1 MKLTKKHS
9 AYLQLLIGVAILMI
23 LQFQP
28 TFFSITSNS
37 PNHFNEHLNTREQK
51 AIELINSLK
60 EVDNISGE
68 KHLNGEQLSS
78 LYESDGIALFV
89 FNQHQLT
96 FWSDRTIVLPEN
108 IKLFNKNS
116 GAILLANGWYQYV
129 KVEENNK
136 LFLALILIKKEFNIE
151 NKHLQNEFHE
161 SFHFQNNFDVS
172 HESGDYPVLNLERE
186 TLVYLSEKPINP
198 NTYKKTNWI
207 ILLLF
212 FISVLLITSF
222 INITCINIKKLKPFN
237 YVFVFAFLAIFRFL
251 NLIYHFPGSVFNQE
265 IFSPIIYAH
274 SVFFPSLG
282 DFLIHIV
289 FFFILI
295 YFTVKFKNT
304 SQKKSKWSAFIF
316 MLFIALLPLLITDLL
331 EGLIRNS
338 KINFDINYILD
349 LSAYSFIGII
359 TLLLLYVSTIIL
371 VKTAFTRFS
380 TSIFTKKQFVGI
392 ILSLSVIALVI
403 GQLVYKLQ
411 LIHGIWILIVILIF
425 SYKETSTKTEFNKII
440 FITFVVALSISYGF
454 INFSVDK
461 ELSDKQFVAKNIARE
476 QDPITEY
483 LFKEVKTKMEAD
495 TFLQNNLSEYWD
507 EKANFDN
514 YISNKY
520 FSGFWS
526 NYFVNIYQCNE
537 GDTIIN
543 NETKESANCIDFFKD
558 KVKSH
563 AYRPESINDDIN
575 FLYSN
580 DGISSYLGNIIIHD
594 SSNNISKNS
603 FLFIEFFPQSYS
615 KAIGYPELL
624 LNEKEIEKSLQLNKY
639 SYAKYKKGK
648 LVSNSG
654 TMNYTSEWT
663 GKFSLPKT
671 FGFISQVTTNS
682 EHLIYQSDR
691 FTTIIVSAKKKNYI
705 DYITTFSYLFLI
717 TSLVF
722 FVISIFIKTPPFSWL
737 LSLTDFSSKI
747 QFFIISTIL
756 LSFLMYG
763 WGTSY
768 YIEKQYVNKNKKILR
783 EKVQS
788 LIIELDQKFGEHEEL
803 TKANIDE
810 MTYYLVKFSNV
821 FYTDINLFDKNGGL
835 LATSRSEIYDAGLLS
850 PRMDRNAY
858 RNIHLQKKVAFI
870 NNENIGELTYLSAY
884 VPFTN
889 RKNKFLAYVNLPYF
903 AKQNEF
909 ENELS
914 EFFTALINIYGLLF
928 LISVII
934 AVFFANYISEPL
946 RLIRQ
951 KISALQFGQSYEVI
965 NWNSNDEIGALVK
978 EYNKK
983 VMELEANAQK
993 LAKSERESAWREM
1006 AKQVAHEIKN
1016 PLTPMKLSVQHLQR
1030 FANEN
1035 PADLQEKIKNTTN
1048 MLIEQ
1053 IDTLANIANA
1063 FSNFAKMPKANTEKI
1078 DLIPIIKST
1087 IDLFDE
1093 DDNNNY
1099 SIQLT
1104 TELKSATIVADK
1116 NQLIRVFINLIK
1128 NAIQAVPNEKIGSI
1142 EIIVTTKNNNFEIIV
1157 KDNGIGIT
1165 EEQKNHIFTPSFTT
1179 KNKGMGLGLAMVKN
1193 IIENIDGT
1201 IYFES
1206 IPNELTSFIMEIPK
1220 A

>member
-1 MKLTKKHS
+1 MKISKKHS
-9 AYLQLLIGVAILMI
+9 AYLQLLVGIVILMI

-37 PNHFNEHLNTREQK
+37 PKHFNEHLNTREQK
-51 AIELINSLK
+51 ATELIKSLRN
-60 EVDNISGE
+60 VDNISGE
-68 KHLNGEQLSS
+68 KYLNGEKLSA
-78 LYESDGIALFV
+78 LYESDGIAMFI
-89 FNQHQLT
+89 FNKHQLT

-108 IKLFNKNS
+108 IALFNKKS
-116 GAILLANGWYQYV
+116 GAILLANGWYQYI
-129 KVEENNK
+129 KEEETNK
-136 LFLALILIKKEFNIE
+136 LYLALILIKKEFNIE
-151 NKHLQNEFHE
+151 NKFLQNEFHE

-172 HESGDYPVLNLERE
+172 HENGDYPILNIAGE
-186 TLVYLSEKPINP
+186 TLVYLSEKPTSP
-198 NTYKKTNWI
+198 NSYKKTNWI

-212 FISVLLITSF
+212 FISILLITSF
-222 INITCINIKKLKPFN
+222 INIICINTKVLKPFN
-237 YVFVFAFLAIFRFL
+237 YIFVFAFLAIFRFL
-251 NLIYHFPGSVFNQE
+251 NLSYHFPESVFNQE
-265 IFSPIIYAH
+265 IFSPLIYAH

-316 MLFIALLPLLITDLL
+316 ILFIAFLPLLITDLL
-331 EGLIRNS
+331 EGLIKNS

-349 LSAYSFIGII
+349 LSAYSFVGII
-359 TLLLLYVSTIIL
+359 TLLILYVSTIIL

-380 TSIFTKKQFVGI
+380 TSIFTKKQFVSI
-392 ILSLSVIALVI
+392 ILFISLLALII
-403 GQLVYKLQ
+403 GQLIYKLQ
-411 LIHGIWILIVILIF
+411 ALHGSWILAVILIF
-425 SYKETSTKTEFNKII
+425 SYKDTSSKTEFNKII
-440 FITFVVALSISYGF
+440 FITLIIALSISYGF

-461 ELSDKQFVAKNIARE
+461 ELSDKQFVAKNIAKE

-495 TFLQNNLSEYWD
+495 TFLQNNLTEYW
-507 EKANFDN
+507 EKKTEFDN

-520 FSGFWS
+520 FSGFWN
-526 NYFVNIYQCNE
+526 NYFVNIYQCSDS
-537 GDTIIN
+537 DTILI
-543 NETKESANCIDFFKD
+543 KESHENANCLDFFKN
-558 KVKSH
+558 KIKTQSYH
-563 AYRPESINDDIN
+563 PENINDDIN

-580 DGISSYLGNIIIHD
+580 DGISSYLGSLIVQD
-594 SSNNISKNS
+594 SSNNKRKNS
-603 FLFIEFFPQSYS
+603 YLFIEFFPQSYS
-615 KAIGYPELL
+615 KTIGYPELL

-654 TMNYTSEWT
+654 TMNYTSELT
-663 GKFSLPKT
+663 GKFSIPKT
-671 FGFISQVTTNS
+671 FGFISQMTPNN

-691 FTTIIVSAKKKNYI
+691 FTTIIVSAKKKGFI
-705 DYITTFSYLFLI
+705 DYVTTFSYLFLI

-722 FVISIFIKTPPFSWL
+722 FVISVFIKTPPFNWL

-756 LSFLMYG
+756 LSFLLYG
-763 WGTSY
+763 WGTTY

-783 EKVQS
+783 EKMQS
-788 LIIELDQKFGEHEEL
+788 LIIELDQKFGEHKEL
-803 TKANIDE
+803 TNANLDE
-810 MTYYLVKFSNV
+810 ITYYLIKFSNV
-821 FYTDINLFDKNGGL
+821 FYTDINMFDKNGKL
-835 LATSRSEIYDAGLLS
+835 LATSRSEIYDTGLLS
-850 PRMDRNAY
+850 RRMDRDAY
-858 RNIHLQKKVAFI
+858 KNIHLQKKVAFI
-870 NNENIGELTYLSAY
+870 NNENIGELNYLSAY

-914 EFFTALINIYGLLF
+914 EFFTALINIYGMLF

-934 AVFFANYISEPL
+934 AIFFANYISEPL

-1006 AKQVAHEIKN
+1006 AKQVAHEIKT

-1030 FANEN
+1030 FTNEN
-1035 PADLQEKIKNTTN
+1035 PAELQEKIKKTTN

-1078 DLIPIIKST
+1078 DLIPIIKNT
-1087 IDLFDE
+1087 INLFDE
-1093 DDNNNY
+1093 DDKKNY
-1099 SIQLT
+1099 SIQLNT
-1104 TELKSATIVADK
+1104 KVQSANIVADK
-1116 NQLIRVFINLIK
+1116 NQLIRVFTNLIK
-1128 NAIQAVPNEKIGSI
+1128 NAVQAIPSEKNGTV
-1142 EIIVTTKNNNFEIIV
+1142 EITVTTKDNNFEIVV
-1157 KDNGIGIT
+1157 KDNGIGIN

-1201 IYFES
+1201 IRFES
-1206 IPNELTSFIMEIPK
+1206 IPNETTSFIMEIPK

>member
-1 MKLTKKHS
+1 MSKKHS
-9 AYLQLLIGVAILMI
+9 AYLQLLIGVTILMI
-23 LQFQP
+23 LQFKP

-37 PNHFNEHLNTREQK
+37 PKHFNEHLNTREKK
-51 AIELINSLK
+51 ATELILNLK
-60 EVDNISGE
+60 NEENTSEEKYLNTEKLDN
-68 KHLNGEQLSS
+68 
-78 LYESDGIALFV
+78 LYESDGIALFI
-89 FNQHQLT
+89 FNKDQLV
-96 FWSDRTIVLPEN
+96 FWSNRTIVLPEN
-108 IKLFNKNS
+108 IALFNKKS
-116 GAILLANGWYQYV
+116 GAILLDNGWYQYI
-129 KVEENNK
+129 KEEEGDK
-136 LFLALILIKKEFNIE
+136 HYLALILIKKEFNIE
-151 NKHLQNEFHE
+151 NKYLQNEFHK

-172 HESGDYPVLNLERE
+172 HENGDYPVVNLNGE
-186 TLVYLSEKPINP
+186 TLVYLTEKPISP
-198 NTYKKTNWI
+198 NNYKKTNWI

-222 INITCINIKKLKPFN
+222 INIICINYKKLKPFN
-237 YVFVFAFLAIFRFL
+237 YIFVFTFLATFRFL
-251 NLIYHFPGSVFNQE
+251 NLSYHFPESVFNQE
-265 IFSPIIYAH
+265 IFSPLIYAH
-274 SVFFPSLG
+274 SIFFPSLG

-304 SQKKSKWSAFIF
+304 SQKKSKLPAFIF
-316 MLFIALLPLLITDLL
+316 ILFIAFLPLLITDLL
-331 EGLIRNS
+331 EGLIKNS
-338 KINFDINYILD
+338 KINFDINHILE
-349 LSAYSFIGII
+349 LSAYSFVGII
-359 TLLLLYVSTIIL
+359 TLLLLYISTIIL

-380 TSIFTKKQFVGI
+380 TSIFTKKQFVSI
-392 ILSLSVIALVI
+392 ILSFSVVALII
-403 GQLVYKLQ
+403 GQLVYHLQ
-411 LIHGIWILIVILIF
+411 LLHGIWILVVILIF
-425 SYKETSTKTEFNKII
+425 SYKDTSSKAEFNKII
-440 FITFVVALSISYGF
+440 LITLVVALSISYGF

-461 ELSDKQFVAKNIARE
+461 VLSDKQFVAKNIAKE

-495 TFLQNNLSEYWD
+495 TFLQNNLHHYWD
-507 EKANFDN
+507 KKIEFDK
-514 YISNKY
+514 YINNKY
-520 FSGFWS
+520 FGGFWN
-526 NYFVNIYQCNE
+526 NYILNIYQCNIT
-537 GDTIIN
+537 DTIII
-543 NETKESANCIDFFKD
+543 NETNENANCLDFFKT
-558 KVKSH
+558 KIKTQ
-563 AYRPESINDDIN
+563 AYHPESINKDIN

-580 DGISSYLGNIIIHD
+580 DGISSYLGNLVIQD
-594 SSNNISKNS
+594 SSKQNDKNS
-603 FLFIEFFPQSYS
+603 YLFIEFFPQSYS

-624 LNEKEIEKSLQLNKY
+624 LNEKEIEKSFQLNKF
-639 SYAKYKKGK
+639 SYAKFRKGK

-654 TMNYTSEWT
+654 EINYTSEWT
-663 GKFSLPKT
+663 GFFVQPKVYNFALQKT
-671 FGFISQVTTNS
+671 SNN

-691 FTTIIVSAKKKNYI
+691 FTTIIVSAKKKDYI

-722 FVISIFIKTPPFSWL
+722 FVISVFIKAPPFSWL

-756 LSFLMYG
+756 LSFLLYG
-763 WGTSY
+763 WGTTY

-788 LIIELDQKFGEHEEL
+788 LIIELDQKFGEHKEL
-803 TKANIDE
+803 TKANLDE
-810 MTYYLVKFSNV
+810 MTYYLIKFSNV
-821 FYTDINLFDKNGGL
+821 FYTDVNLYDKNGEL
-835 LATSRSEIYDAGLLS
+835 LATSRSEIYDVGLLS

-858 RNIHLQKKVAFI
+858 ENIHYNKRIAYI
-870 NNENIGELTYLSAY
+870 NNENIGELDYLSAY

-965 NWNSNDEIGALVK
+965 HWNSNDEIGALVK

-1035 PADLQEKIKNTTN
+1035 TGDLQEKIKNTTN

-1087 IDLFDE
+1087 INLFEE
-1093 DDNNNY
+1093 DDNKNY
-1099 SIQLT
+1099 TILLSTKLQ
-1104 TELKSATIVADK
+1104 SANIVADK
-1116 NQLIRVFINLIK
+1116 NQIIRVFTNLIK
-1128 NAIQAVPNEKIGSI
+1128 NATQAITSEKNGII
-1142 EIIVTTKNNNFEIIV
+1142 EIVVTSKNNSIQIIV
-1157 KDNGIGIT
+1157 KDNGIGIS
-1165 EEQKNHIFTPSFTT
+1165 EEQKTYIFTPSFTT

-1201 IYFES
+1201 IRFES
-1206 IPNELTSFIMEIPK
+1206 IPNEATSFIIEIPT

>member
-1 MKLTKKHS
+1 MKISKKHS
-9 AYLQLLIGVAILMI
+9 AYLQLLIGIAILMI

-28 TFFSITSNS
+28 TFFSITSNN
-37 PNHFNEHLNTREQK
+37 PKHFNEHLNAREEK
-51 AIELINSLK
+51 AVELIQTLKNEATLSDDKLNSTYDA
-60 EVDNISGE
+60 E
-68 KHLNGEQLSS
+68 
-78 LYESDGIALFV
+78 GIALFV

-96 FWSDRTIVLPEN
+96 FWSDRTIMLPEN
-108 IKLFNKNS
+108 IALFNKKS

-129 KVEENNK
+129 KEEVNNK
-136 LFLALILIKKEFNIE
+136 LYLALILIKKEFNIE
-151 NKHLQNEFHE
+151 NKYLQNKFHE

-172 HESGDYPVLNLERE
+172 HDNGDYPVLNLDGE
-186 TLVYLSEKPINP
+186 TLVYLTENP
-198 NTYKKTNWI
+198 TIPNSYKKTNWI

-222 INITCINIKKLKPFN
+222 INIICINTKNLKPFN
-237 YVFVFAFLAIFRFL
+237 YLFVFAFLAIFRFL
-251 NLIYHFPGSVFNQE
+251 NLSYHFPESVFNQE
-265 IFSPIIYAH
+265 IFSPLIYAH

-316 MLFIALLPLLITDLL
+316 MLFIAFLPLLITDLL
-331 EGLIRNS
+331 EGLIKNS
-338 KINFDINYILD
+338 KINFDINHILE
-349 LSAYSFIGII
+349 LSAYSFVGII
-359 TLLLLYVSTIIL
+359 TLLLLYISTIIL

-380 TSIFTKKQFVGI
+380 TSIFTKKQFVSI
-392 ILSLSVIALVI
+392 ILSLSVLSLII
-403 GQLVYKLQ
+403 GQFVYQ
-411 LIHGIWILIVILIF
+411 LHILHGVWIIIVILIF
-425 SYKETSTKTEFNKII
+425 SYKDASSKAEFNKII
-440 FITFVVALSISYGF
+440 FITLVVALSISYGF

-461 ELSDKQFVAKNIARE
+461 VLSDKQFVAKNIAKE

-483 LFKEVKTKMEAD
+483 LFKEVKMKMEAD
-495 TFLQNNLSEYWD
+495 TFLQNNLHNYWD
-507 EKANFDN
+507 KKVEFDN
-514 YISNKY
+514 YINNKY
-520 FSGFWS
+520 FGGFWN
-526 NYFVNIYQCNE
+526 NYIVNIYQCTST
-537 GDTIIN
+537 DTIIN
-543 NETKESANCIDFFKD
+543 NETNENANCLDFFKN
-558 KVKSH
+558 KIESQ
-563 AYRPESINDDIN
+563 AYHPESINEDIN
-575 FLYSN
+575 FLYSS
-580 DGISSYLGNIIIHD
+580 DGISSYLGNLVVQD
-594 SSNNISKNS
+594 SSNNKRKNS
-603 FLFIEFFPQSYS
+603 YLFIEFFPQSYS

-624 LNEKEIEKSLQLNKY
+624 LNEKEIEKSFQLNKF
-639 SYAKYKKGK
+639 SYAKFRKGK

-654 TMNYTSEWT
+654 EINYTSEWT
-663 GKFSLPKT
+663 GFFVQPKVYN
-671 FGFISQVTTNS
+671 FALQKTTNN

-691 FTTIIVSAKKKNYI
+691 FTTIVVSAKKKNYI

-722 FVISIFIKTPPFSWL
+722 FVISVFIKAPPFSWL

-756 LSFLMYG
+756 LSFLLYG

-768 YIEKQYVNKNKKILR
+768 YIEKQYVNKNKKILK

-788 LIIELDQKFGEHEEL
+788 LIIELDQKFGNHKEL
-803 TKANIDE
+803 TKANLDE

-821 FYTDINLFDKNGGL
+821 FYTDINLYDKNGEL

-850 PRMDRNAY
+850 SRMDRNAY
-858 RNIHLQKKVAFI
+858 KNIHYNKRVAYI
-870 NNENIGELTYLSAY
+870 NNENIGKLEYLSAY

-1030 FANEN
+1030 FTNEN
-1035 PADLQEKIKNTTN
+1035 PADLQEKIKKTTN

-1053 IDTLANIANA
+1053 IDTLANIASA

-1087 IDLFDE
+1087 INLFDE
-1093 DDNNNY
+1093 DDNKNY
-1099 SIQLT
+1099 SIQLSSP
-1104 TELKSATIVADK
+1104 LQSAIVVADK
-1116 NQLIRVFINLIK
+1116 NQLIRVFTNLVK
-1128 NAIQAVPNEKIGSI
+1128 NAVQAIPSEKEGAI
-1142 EIIVTTKNNNFEIIV
+1142 EIRVTSKEHHFEIIV
-1157 KDNGIGIT
+1157 KDNGVGIN

-1193 IIENIDGT
+1193 IIENMDGT
-1201 IYFES
+1201 IRFES
-1206 IPNELTSFIMEIPK
+1206 IPNETTSFIIEIPK